1 MTQEKVPI
9 PIDLPGMDEELRRDV
24 ELRVEEFEKEYTPRL
39 LKEGKGWVPKIRLRD
54 YIIAIVINALVVIW
68 LIIALVGG

>member
-24 ELRVEEFEKEYTPRL
+24 ELRVCT
-39 LKEGKGWVPKIRLRD
+39 
-54 YIIAIVINALVVIW
+54 
-68 LIIALVGG
+68 